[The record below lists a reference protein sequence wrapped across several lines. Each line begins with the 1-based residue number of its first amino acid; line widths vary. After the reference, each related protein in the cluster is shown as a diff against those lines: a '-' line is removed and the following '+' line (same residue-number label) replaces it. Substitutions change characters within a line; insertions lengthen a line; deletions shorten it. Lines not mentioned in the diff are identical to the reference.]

1 MLQLSIHRRDGR
13 LSLVHSISLLLLP
26 QLTHSSL
33 DHLLIE
39 PFAPSFA
46 DHSLAHSKM
55 PQLTQPQPAIGS
67 DESSML
73 STSAPSSGNEDW
85 ITEVLFTPLRRS
97 CNLLP
102 PRSTWPWT
110 ARDGREISWVLRK
123 SRILNKR
130 VDLSSCP
137 WLSRIVQAYKS
148 MRSLYGL
155 TIGSGCSCVG
165 MRLMFANDANV
176 RLEGVG
182 WAYHKWN
189 KMCQLWELLWKFLRE
204 HFGGNHCYQPTSFRK
219 EINHMTQTTAGTV
232 FFLVPR
238 LLTSQDSHAEALPM
252 AQQALRST
260 Q

>member
-1 MLQLSIHRRDGR
+1 
-13 LSLVHSISLLLLP
+13 
-26 QLTHSSL
+26 
-33 DHLLIE
+33 
-39 PFAPSFA
+39 
-46 DHSLAHSKM
+46 
-55 PQLTQPQPAIGS
+55 
-67 DESSML
+67 
-73 STSAPSSGNEDW
+73 
-85 ITEVLFTPLRRS
+85 
-97 CNLLP
+97 
-102 PRSTWPWT
+102 
-110 ARDGREISWVLRK
+110 
-123 SRILNKR
+123 
-130 VDLSSCP
+130 
-137 WLSRIVQAYKS
+137 

-189 KMCQLWELLWKFLRE
+189 KMCQLWELLWKLLRE

-232 FFLVPR
+232 FFLVPHVPH

-260 Q
+260 QKRASSQTVSSSAVTRPQYNICNLLISFIYFYMVIKGSFCWSWCRLISWLSNISCSSVCASRLLGLTLPCFVALHP